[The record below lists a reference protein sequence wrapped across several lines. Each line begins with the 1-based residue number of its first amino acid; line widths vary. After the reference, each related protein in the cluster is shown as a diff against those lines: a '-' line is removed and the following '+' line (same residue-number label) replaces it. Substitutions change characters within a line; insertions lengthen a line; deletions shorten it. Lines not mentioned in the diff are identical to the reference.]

1 MLTISHKPIKK
12 KIMIQYTKYCLVFTL
27 LLVIGSCKKKEY
39 SMGNL
44 SAPSEVTINTTIV
57 GQDATHPNGDGSGD
71 VEITLTGKN
80 VLSYN
85 IDYDASDGISLV
97 FLPNGKTTKKY
108 TKIGLNA
115 YRITVVAYG
124 PGGTSTTVT
133 KDIQVRSD
141 FTPDPNIVSNL
152 TGTGSKTWSVDKSIP
167 SHFGVGPWSSTS
179 VTPEWWSA
187 AVNEKVSCCNCFY
200 TAAFTFTKV
209 AAGNYTLT
217 VAAPN
222 GAFTK
227 TGALAGGLPG
237 IPSSGGEACY
247 SSYTGGTSSFSFV
260 PSGSGIAASTPS
272 TKTAI
277 LLNGTNT
284 FIGYGAVLKEYEIL
298 SITANSLYLRV
309 QGTET
314 GNAWYLKLKAN

>member
-1 MLTISHKPIKK
+1 MLTISDKPIKK
-12 KIMIQYTKYCLVFTL
+12 ITMTQYTKYCLAFVL
-27 LLVIGSCKKKEY
+27 LLLIGSCKKKEY

-44 SAPSEVTINTTIV
+44 TAPTEVTINTTIV

-71 VEITLTGKN
+71 VVISLTGKN

-85 IDYDASDGISLV
+85 IDYDASDGISFA
-97 FLPNGKTTKKY
+97 FLPTGKVTRKY
-108 TKIGLNA
+108 TKVGLNT

-124 PGGTSTTVT
+124 PGASSTTIT

-141 FTPDPNIVSNL
+141 FAPDPSIVTNL
-152 TGTGSKTWSVDKSIP
+152 TGTGSKTWIVDKSIP
-167 SHFGVGPWSSTS
+167 GHFGVGPWGATS

-187 AVNEKVSCCNCFY
+187 GINEKVNCCNCFY
-200 TAAFTFTKV
+200 TASFTFTKV
-209 AAGNYTLT
+209 SSTSYTL
-217 VAAPN
+217 AAATPD

-227 TGALAGGLPG
+227 TGSLAGGLPG
-237 IPSSGGEACY
+237 IPASGEEGCY
-247 SSYTGGTSSFSFV
+247 SYAGGTSSFSFA

-277 LLNGTNT
+277 VLNGNNT
-284 FIGYGAVLKEYEIL
+284 FIGYGAVQKEYEIL
-298 SITANSLYLRV
+298 SITATSLYLRV
-309 QGTET
+309 QGTEA